1 MKEIVTH
8 SENEGQK
15 TKQYHVACEPK
26 EQLKKKA
33 EFSKAQI
40 STPDLPNRQRVKLP
54 KLMIK
59 KCNGAL
65 ENCQPSPNIFYH
77 LYNIYACNRL
87 GAFTLAI
94 FWYILYSVL

>member
-1 MKEIVTH
+1 MKEIVTR

-15 TKQYHVACEPK
+15 TKEYHVACETE
-26 EQLKKKA
+26 EQKA

-40 STPDLPNRQRVKLP
+40 STSDLPNKQREKLP

-65 ENCQPSPNIFYH
+65 EN
-77 LYNIYACNRL
+77 
-87 GAFTLAI
+87 
-94 FWYILYSVL
+94 

>member
-1 MKEIVTH
+1 MDNNIKFLETRMKEIVTH

-15 TKQYHVACEPK
+15 TKEYHVACEPE
-26 EQLKKKA
+26 EQLKQKA

-40 STPDLPNRQRVKLP
+40 STPDLPNKQRVKLP

-65 ENCQPSPNIFYH
+65 ENWKLS
-77 LYNIYACNRL
+77 AK
-87 GAFTLAI
+87 
-94 FWYILYSVL
+94 S